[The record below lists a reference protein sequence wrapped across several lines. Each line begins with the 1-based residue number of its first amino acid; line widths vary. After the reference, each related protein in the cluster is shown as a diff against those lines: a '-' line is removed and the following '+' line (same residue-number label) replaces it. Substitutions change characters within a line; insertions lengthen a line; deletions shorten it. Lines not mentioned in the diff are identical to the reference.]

1 MRVHTK
7 LVYEL
12 RGNEYVLVLEEG
24 FEYSGPVASCK
35 GDEVAKQGEKSS
47 LSFAK
52 TLQGA
57 FSTQFGNQQSVL
69 SQLRSAVTGHMD
81 EGFGAPKLAAMRSG
95 ATENTAMAVKNA
107 QVANNNAM
115 AVHGAS
121 GLPSGVSEQ
130 ITADTNNAGAM
141 AQDQAQNQ
149 ITQADADQQQK
160 NFWNGAGALEG
171 VASQYN
177 PNGVA
182 SEANGA
188 ASDIAGLSNAYSNSQ
203 SAGAWNHFTNSFGS
217 ALGDTLG
224 GGNVKSLASGTGG

>member
-24 FEYSGPVASCK
+24 FDYSGPVASCK
-35 GDEVAKQGEKSS
+35 GDSTVKEGEQSS
-47 LSFAK
+47 LNFGK
-52 TLQGA
+52 TLQSA
-57 FSTQFGNQQSVL
+57 FAQQFGNQTSVL
-69 SQLRSAVTGHMD
+69 QQLRSAVTGQMSQ
-81 EGFGAPKLAAMRSG
+81 GFGAAKLASMRSG

-160 NFWNGAGALEG
+160 NFWSGAGALEG
-171 VASQYN
+171 IASADN
-177 PNGVA
+177 PNGFASSANGSADAVA
-182 SEANGA
+182 NQSKAFTESNQSQLLGALGGAIGGA
-188 ASDIAGLSNAYSNSQ
+188 ASA
-203 SAGAWNHFTNSFGS
+203 FGS
-217 ALGDTLG
+217 YEGAH
-224 GGNVKSLASGTGG
+224 